1 MIYVVIFLLMGV
13 AAWISY
19 DMGNDETKTPE

>member
-19 DMGNDETKTPE
+19 DMGNEETKTPE